1 MKRFVFLIL
10 SSLYF
15 CSIIS
20 LGQTTK
26 EFSFSFEKKDFSYIV
41 QDGNM
46 IHIEP
51 HRKDAILW
59 GDTLDPALP
68 CVGVNILISP
78 SEDYGGITL
87 IDSEEL
93 VMSNVI
99 VEPNPIPTPSN
110 VFQITEEKRSAAYT
124 QAVYPKNGVEYT
136 GTHLMDGYKYLS
148 FMVCPF
154 RYDAINKKLY
164 LKKELK
170 IKLHLSQ
177 QPLSSKVKNKEYVF
191 GNNMRNA
198 VKKFIVNK
206 NEIEDLYK
214 SSNSTRSIVSA
225 PYKYIIVTN
234 DTLRLVFEKLAQWK
248 TLKGVRTKVV
258 TVEECCNSYPYETTQ
273 LAIKTV
279 LSNYYS
285 EGMEYALLG
294 GDVDIVPAQIC
305 FLPNYTSDTTD
316 TPADLF
322 YSCLDNAFDWNGNGN
337 YLYGED
343 TDNVDFD
350 PEFIVTRVSVSNREE
365 AEIFVNRII
374 EYESSPKPTGWKN
387 NMLSCG
393 NRLSGS
399 RIKNGVQISDA
410 QYQGEY
416 VYENGVQPYW
426 NGNLFKLF
434 DTYTDHPD
442 GANYEANCEH
452 LQTEL
457 EKGYTFVD
465 EFSHAWVN
473 KWGWLENSTL
483 YKLDKASSLV
493 NSGYTT
499 ITTISCYSN
508 AFDKVSSD
516 FPNVTEYYTTCLSES
531 FIRNPNSGILGYFG
545 SSREGWVS
553 WSYYFDEKFYEC
565 LLSGNDK
572 QFGRAAMLAKSS
584 FLSQVPSQGYN
595 RYRWLIMTLNPIG
608 DPEMSIFTETPQTF
622 NNVEVN
628 FSNGNLY
635 VTTGVSDCKICV
647 SSVGDS
653 GESYYELSTGTN
665 QANFSGVDG
674 DCYLCITKTGYIP
687 YVARVGTS
695 VYLQDETVIKDLPIF
710 STTTEAGRDVT
721 SNKPQGPVVIEKGK
735 VTISSGTVTLKN
747 DFEVKLGAEL
757 EIIAP

>member
-1 MKRFVFLIL
+1 M
-10 SSLYF
+10 
-15 CSIIS
+15 
-20 LGQTTK
+20 GQTTK

-68 CVGVNILISP
+68 CIGVNVLISP
-78 SEDYGGITL
+78 SENYEGITF

-93 VMSNVI
+93 VLSNVI
-99 VEPNPIPTPSN
+99 VEPNPIPTPTNISH
-110 VFQITEEKRSAAYT
+110 ISEKKRRVEYS
-124 QAVYPKNGVEYT
+124 QAIYPKVEIEYT

-148 FMVCPF
+148 FMVSPF

-170 IKLHLSQ
+170 IKLQLSQ
-177 QPLSSKVKNKEYVF
+177 QTQSSKNIKNKENVL
-191 GNNMRNA
+191 GKNMRNT
-198 VKKFIVNK
+198 VKELIINK
-206 NEIEDLYK
+206 DEIEILYK
-214 SSNSTRSIVSA
+214 FSNSSKSAVSA
-225 PYKYIIVTN
+225 PYKYVIVTN
-234 DTLRLVFEKLAQWK
+234 DTLRQVFEKLAQWK

-305 FLPNYTSDTTD
+305 YLPQHPSASDTKD

-322 YSCLDNAFDWNGNGN
+322 YSCLDNAFDWNRNGN
-337 YLYGED
+337 RLYGEVS
-343 TDNVDFD
+343 DNVDFD
-350 PEFIVTRVSVSNREE
+350 PEFIITRVSVSNQEE

-374 EYESSPKPTGWKN
+374 EYESSPKLTGWEN

-393 NRLSGS
+393 NILS
-399 RIKNGVQISDA
+399 RFLTKNGVQISDA

-426 NGNLFKLF
+426 NGTLFKLF

-442 GANYEANCEH
+442 GANYEANGEH

-473 KWGWLENSTL
+473 KWGWLENWTL

-508 AFDKVSSD
+508 AFDKISTDSPD
-516 FPNVTEYYTTCLSES
+516 ETEFYTTCLSES

-545 SSREGWVS
+545 SSREGWRGF
-553 WSYYFDEKFYEC
+553 SYYFDEKFYEY
-565 LLSGNDK
+565 LLSGGDK
-572 QFGRAAMLAKSS
+572 QFGRAAMLAKNA
-584 FLSQVPSQGYN
+584 FLSQSQTYTM
-595 RYRWLIMTLNPIG
+595 YRRLIMSLNPIG
-608 DPEMSIFTETPQTF
+608 DPEMPIFTETPQTF
-622 NNVEVN
+622 DNVEVN
-628 FSNGNLY
+628 FSNGNLN
-635 VTTGVSDCKICV
+635 VMTDVSDCKICV